1 MPPML
6 TSDLDF
12 FYPPE
17 LVATE
22 PLRPSR
28 VLFSKPG
35 ETACEVSIASLLEK
49 IPAGDALVINDTKV
63 LPVRVWSLGGDE
75 VLFVKR
81 LSNREWEVLFLARDY
96 KLNDRLEFP
105 GGFSARLVAKGLP
118 QKLEFEREL
127 TQEFFAQFGEP
138 ALPPYIQAAR
148 NDRHARAQDRE
159 WYQTAWA
166 ENPGSSAAPT
176 ASLHFSNLDLQ
187 KLRDQGVHVLPLT
200 LHVGLGTFLPIKTE
214 DLSKH
219 TMHAEEVFIP
229 HTTLQKLKQVK
240 EQGGHVWALGTTSM
254 RSLEAYA
261 KGHLTEKN
269 NGFYGETRLFI
280 QPGFDFQ
287 IVDRLLTNFHQPRS
301 TLLALV
307 MAFAGQT
314 RVRDSYQLAVEKG
327 FRLFS
332 YGDLSAWIR

>member
-1 MPPML
+1 MH
-6 TSDLDF
+6 TSELDF

-22 PLRPSR
+22 PVRPSR
-28 VLFSKPG
+28 VLLSEPG
-35 ETACEVSIASLLEK
+35 KAPEESSLQKLLEQ

-63 LPVRVWSLGGDE
+63 LPVRVWSLNGDE

-81 LSNREWEVLFLARDY
+81 LTDREWEVLFLARDY
-96 KLNDRLEFP
+96 KLNDRIDFP

-118 QKLEFEREL
+118 QKLEFESEL
-127 TQEFFAQFGEP
+127 TQTFFAEFGEP

-148 NDRHARAQDRE
+148 NDRHARAKDRE

-176 ASLHFSNLDLQ
+176 ASLHFSKDDLQ
-187 KLRDQGVHVLPLT
+187 KLKDKGVRVLPLT

-219 TMHAEEVFIP
+219 VMHAEEVFIP
-229 HTTLQKLKQVK
+229 RSTAGEIQTVK
-240 EQGGHVWALGTTSM
+240 AGGGHIWALGTTST
-254 RSLEAYA
+254 RALEALA
-261 KGHLTEKN
+261 QGHLTETEA
-269 NGFYGETRLFI
+269 GFHGETKLFI
-280 QPGFDFQ
+280 QPGFQFQ

-307 MAFAGQT
+307 MGFAGEQ
-314 RVRDSYQLAVEKG
+314 RVRDAYKLAVEKR

-332 YGDLSAWIR
+332 YGDLSAWIK